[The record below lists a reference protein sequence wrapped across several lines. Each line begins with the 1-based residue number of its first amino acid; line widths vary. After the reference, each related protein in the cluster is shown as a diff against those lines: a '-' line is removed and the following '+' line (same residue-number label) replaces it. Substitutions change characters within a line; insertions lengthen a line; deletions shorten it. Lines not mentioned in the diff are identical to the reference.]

1 MKPLLTMRA
10 ALADPEVF
18 GRVLE
23 GDSWSGWKTLL
34 IALCGERLT
43 DDERAIFT
51 QFTGREREPAMRVE
65 EAWLC
70 IGRRSGK
77 TRAAAVLASY
87 LAGLCDYDLAL
98 GERASMLVLSA
109 SVAQAA
115 RAFGYAKGI
124 FQSVPVLKELVMHET
139 ASTIE
144 LSTGVDVE
152 VIPAH
157 FRTIRGRTC
166 VGIIADEIAFWRN
179 DSDYSA
185 NPDKE
190 VLDAARPA
198 LATTNGPLICISSP
212 YAKRGEMYASFKRD
226 YGAAG
231 DPLILV
237 ARADS
242 RVLNPLLPQRVVDRA
257 YERDPLAAA
266 AEYGGEFR
274 SDVDSFIS
282 LDAVEACVSAG
293 VYERSAMSR
302 YYYVAFIDPSGG
314 SADSFTLAIAHREPK
329 DGRVVLDL
337 VREAKPP
344 FSPEAVV
351 SEFAAVMKT
360 YRCVTV
366 TSDRYGGEF
375 PVELFRKRGATCCP
389 SERTKSEIYVEVLP
403 LINSRKADLLDD
415 RKTINQLVGLE
426 RRVARSGKDS
436 IDHPP
441 GGHDDRINACAG
453 ALVMAATGPGS
464 FEIPKEVWDW
474 ARTPRRRYG

>member
-1 MKPLLTMRA
+1 M
-10 ALADPEVF
+10 
-18 GRVLE
+18 
-23 GDSWSGWKTLL
+23 LL

-43 DDERAIFT
+43 DAERAIFT
-51 QFTGREREPAMRVE
+51 QVTGRDREPGHQVE
-65 EAWLC
+65 EAFFC

-87 LAGLCDYDLAL
+87 LAGLCEYDLAL

-109 SVAQAA
+109 SVAQAQ
-115 RAFGYAKGI
+115 RAFGYCRGI
-124 FQSVPVLKELVMHET
+124 FTSVPVLKELVIHET

-166 VGIIADEIAFWRN
+166 VGVICDEIAFWRN

-190 VLDAARPA
+190 ILDAARPA
-198 LATTNGPLICISSP
+198 LVTTGGPLIAISSP
-212 YAKRGEMYASFKRD
+212 YAKRGEMYAEFKRNF
-226 YGAAG
+226 GPAG
-231 DPLILV
+231 DPLILI
-237 ARADS
+237 ARAES
-242 RVLNPLLPQRVVDRA
+242 RALNPLLSQRVVDRA
-257 YERDPLAAA
+257 YERDALAAA

-293 VYERSAMSR
+293 VFERSAMSR

-314 SADSFTLAIAHREPK
+314 SADSFTLAIAHRDLK

-351 SEFAAVMKT
+351 TEFAATMKS

-375 PVELFRKRGATCCP
+375 PVELFRKRGATCTA
-389 SERTKSEIYVEVLP
+389 SERTKSEIYVELLP
-403 LINSRKADLLDD
+403 LINSHKADLLDD

-426 RRVARSGKDS
+426 RRTARSGKDS

-441 GGHDDRINACAG
+441 GGHDDRINAVAG
-453 ALVMAATGPGS
+453 ALVLAAMGPGS
-464 FEIPKEVWDW
+464 FEIPKEVMDW
-474 ARTPRRRYG
+474 ARRPRVRAGVYR